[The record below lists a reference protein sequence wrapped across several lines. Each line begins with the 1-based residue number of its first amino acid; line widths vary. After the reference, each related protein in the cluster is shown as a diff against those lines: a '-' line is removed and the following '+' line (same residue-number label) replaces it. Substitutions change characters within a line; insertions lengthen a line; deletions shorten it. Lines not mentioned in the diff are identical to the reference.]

1 LSTSAPKSILVNRGA
16 SPNLLLSA
24 LSLVGSLAISGLFI
38 LLTDTSPIVGYQ
50 RLLEAGFSCRG
61 PTQCALITTLQFTT
75 PLILTGLSA
84 TVAFRG
90 GLFSIGQAGQM
101 ILGAAAAAWAA
112 SRFGLP
118 YLPHVG
124 VALAFGALCGAL
136 WGWIPGLLRAYLQI
150 HEVITTLVLNQLSF
164 FAIGFFP
171 SWGRYL
177 ALRLPPLVRGTK
189 FNAGFM
195 IAIGVTLL
203 AYVALYRRSGGYE
216 TRMAGDAFHFALAG
230 GIKSRRAIS
239 RAMFWSGGL
248 AGLAGAIEVLGVHYR
263 FVSVFSGGGGF
274 DGIAVALLGQAHPAG
289 VAIAGFLL
297 AGLRLG
303 ATNGLQLKARV
314 PRELG
319 GAIIAMMILLI
330 SARGL
335 HAWLAS
341 AASNVPRAIRRW
353 RARASRRLGL
363 IPIDDG
369 KADG

>member
-1 LSTSAPKSILVNRGA
+1 M
-16 SPNLLLSA
+16 

-38 LLTDTSPIVGYQ
+38 LLTDTSPLEGYR
-50 RLLEAGFSCRG
+50 RLLEAGFTCRG
-61 PTQCALITTLQFTT
+61 PGQCALITTLQFAT

-112 SRFGLP
+112 SRFSLP
-118 YLPHVG
+118 YSLHIAF
-124 VALAFGALCGAL
+124 ALGFGALCGAL
-136 WGWIPGLLRAYLQI
+136 WGWLPGLLRAYLGI

-177 ALRLPPLVRGTK
+177 DLRLPPMARGTK
-189 FNAGFM
+189 LSAGFI
-195 IAIGVTLL
+195 IALGTAVVT
-203 AYVALYRRSGGYE
+203 YIALYRRAGGYE
-216 TRMAGDAFHFALAG
+216 TRMAGDAFQFAQAG
-230 GIKSRRAIS
+230 GIKSRRAIA
-239 RAMFWSGGL
+239 RAMFWSGAL
-248 AGLAGAIEVLGVHYR
+248 AGLAGAIEVIGVHYR

-274 DGIAVALLGQAHPAG
+274 DGIAVALLGQANPLG
-289 VAIAGFLL
+289 VTIAAFLL

-319 GAIIAMMILLI
+319 GAIIAVMILLI

-341 AASNVPRAIRRW
+341 TTAHLPEAIRRM
-353 RARASRRLGL
+353 RSDATAGEVPSSEGDGSDGL
-363 IPIDDG
+363 
-369 KADG
+369 